1 MGWVGLII
9 PHIMR
14 FVVGANFITL
24 FPAPLLGGG
33 LFLLIVDTASRS
45 LMASEIPLGVIT
57 SLVGAPLF
65 VYLLYKSKK
74 GFA

>member
-1 MGWVGLII
+1 
-9 PHIMR
+9 MR

-24 FPAPLLGGG
+24 FPASLLGGG
-33 LFLLIVDTASRS
+33 LFLLIVDTTSRS

-57 SLVGAPLF
+57 SLVGAPVF